1 MRHHLV
7 LFSIYGK
14 PKDKCQYIEA
24 DKKLYELLKKLK
36 KCTEIRLIINNLT
49 TKKEQIRYYVNET
62 EANTKTT
69 KKHTCQHKVL
79 SISQEMLQGSIRLNK
94 KISTKAA
101 TSIQIVQKSG
111 IVLLFLATIFIMS
124 FIIAN
129 ERALQSYRKLTN
141 EIELR
146 KQTEKSKAKSLE
158 EKEMLLKEIHH
169 RVKNNLQIIY
179 SFLNLQKR
187 KICDK
192 KAVESFVCSQVRI
205 KSMAFIHE
213 KFYHSENLDSINFA
227 SYIKKLC
234 TYLILNYRKQAVDV
248 NYQLEDIKLP
258 IDKAIPCGLIFN
270 EIMSN
275 ALKHAFPDNQ
285 NGQITI
291 DFHHFSKQ
299 NLILSV
305 KDNGVGF
312 EKRKNNNEHETLGMA
327 LIQSLVEQLDADI
340 TIETAKNNG
349 TAITLLFHNGA
360 IVL

>member
-1 MRHHLV
+1 
-7 LFSIYGK
+7 
-14 PKDKCQYIEA
+14 
-24 DKKLYELLKKLK
+24 
-36 KCTEIRLIINNLT
+36 
-49 TKKEQIRYYVNET
+49 
-62 EANTKTT
+62 
-69 KKHTCQHKVL
+69 
-79 SISQEMLQGSIRLNK
+79 MLQGSIRLNK

-111 IVLLFLATIFIMS
+111 IILLILATIFIMS

-179 SFLNLQKR
+179 SFLNLQKS
-187 KICDK
+187 KISDK
-192 KAVESFVCSQVRI
+192 KAVESFVCSQARI

-213 KFYHSENLDSINFA
+213 KFYHSENFDCINFA
-227 SYIKKLC
+227 LYIKKLC
-234 TYLILNYRKQAVDV
+234 TYLISNYRRHAVDV
-248 NYQLEDIKLP
+248 SYQLEDIKLP

-340 TIETAKNNG
+340 TIETAKNKG
-349 TAITLLFHNGA
+349 TAIALLFHNEA
-360 IVL
+360 